1 MNHVICSDYEFKVQ
15 VFDSDCRHKLLVT
28 ICAHQQYPKTR
39 AQQSRNACTTTAKCK
54 KYFSCQSKC
63 FDQELKDARKARK
76 ALKANPDATQDD
88 IRTADREFRSLRRNK
103 EKAWAFN
110 NVPPEML
117 WPPADSARISGW
129 LRKRL
134 QRQYELQ
141 SVSVDWVLNL
151 HQLSLAP

>member
-1 MNHVICSDYEFKVQ
+1 VHSNIIT
-15 VFDSDCRHKLLVT
+15 RL
-28 ICAHQQYPKTR
+28 AHGS
-39 AQQSRNACTTTAKCK
+39 QQSRNAGKTTAKCQNT
-54 KYFSCQSKC
+54 FPVNPW

-88 IRTADREFRSLRRNK
+88 IKTADRKFRSLRRSK

-110 NVPPEML
+110 NVPPELL

-141 SVSVDWVLNL
+141 SAAVEGLD
-151 HQLSLAP
+151 